1 MCDARN
7 TLEGNCRDARKG
19 TCKYYLW
26 DGRCMKLIKND
37 DPITLDLFH
46 EDEEREFDDGQ
57 VTRRFEKEWPELSE
71 LLEGKEH
78 ERKNAESS
86 KGRGEEVLGQG

>member
-46 EDEEREFDDGQ
+46 EDDPREKVQ
-57 VTRRFEKEWPELSE
+57 
-71 LLEGKEH
+71 EG
-78 ERKNAESS
+78 NDA
-86 KGRGEEVLGQG
+86 